1 MKKVLAKMSNFHSDH
16 LLQKRSKFCHER
28 NCCQKLQFK
37 TFPVEK
43 ERRTKKRFLLLLIL
57 DKIMTTRLRA
67 RQNDNGNVEAFC
79 EEKAKRTFTS

>member
-1 MKKVLAKMSNFHSDH
+1 
-16 LLQKRSKFCHER
+16 LLQKDQNFVTKEIVAK
-28 NCCQKLQFK
+28 KLQFK

-43 ERRTKKRFLLLLIL
+43 ERKKNKKRFLLLLIL

-79 EEKAKRTFTS
+79 EEKPKGHSPPNFKILK